1 MPHCIL
7 RYARKREAQLQ
18 QRANMTAVLVSSRFN
33 PSVYTS
39 KGTSFAYCKIFAPS
53 SYAMNCSFSS
63 FIINPIPQYCSS
75 ISSFVI
81 QRNRYRLKASA

>member
-1 MPHCIL
+1 MPHCMP

-18 QRANMTAVLVSSRFN
+18 QRANITAVLVSSRFN

-39 KGTSFAYCKIFAPS
+39 REHLCILQDLRSFFI
-53 SYAMNCSFSS
+53 SYELQFFL